1 MKNMEK
7 YTRVFVEMF
16 GKSAD
21 EVKNLH
27 YQDIIEWDS
36 VGHMTLM
43 SGLEDTFDIM
53 METDDIIDFD
63 SDEKGI
69 EILKK
74 YNVDFGS

>member
-7 YTRVFVEMF
+7 YTQVFVEMF

-63 SDEKGI
+63 SYEKGI

-74 YNVDFGS
+74 YNVDFDS